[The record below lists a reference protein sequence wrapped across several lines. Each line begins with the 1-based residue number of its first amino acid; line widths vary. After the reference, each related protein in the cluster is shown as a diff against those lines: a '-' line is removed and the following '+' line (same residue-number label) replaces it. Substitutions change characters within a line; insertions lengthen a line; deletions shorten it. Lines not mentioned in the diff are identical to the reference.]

1 MSFVKRARDNY
12 FTLNG
17 RSSADWDIVCSS
29 DTAYNAP
36 ARDVKAIQ
44 VPGRNGELHIDN
56 GRWQNIDLTYNDCV
70 IESDFGDKFDD
81 FRAYYAR
88 QRGYQRLE
96 DTFHPDEYRLAD
108 MTQGIK
114 VKKLGTRY
122 NSGRFDLTF
131 NCKPQRFLKSG
142 EEPITLIPIKPDGGV
157 TFVSPK
163 YMFPTWTYP
172 EVVPSD
178 AYTVAVTLLE
188 SEYPISY
195 KVRFYMDGD
204 PAYVDTTEETLTTGE
219 RVTKFTTSSYAIGWQ
234 VIFTKSSSED
244 IDTPKLRIEGFSAAI
259 ADKSRMDGI
268 LCRRFSMHNPTGYKC
283 KPLFDVY
290 GQIFTLQGV
299 KQIGDEFWSIQS
311 TDYSSVTSHVIMD
324 CENEYLYYVDEN
336 GNRKN
341 ITGYITITHKDGS
354 NNTLIPSFPEF
365 GEEETL
371 LTQYTTAT
379 TAQTVGMM
387 IRVYPHWFTI

>member
-1 MSFVKRARDNY
+1 MVNDNKKY
-12 FTLNG
+12 FIFNG
-17 RSSADWDIVCSS
+17 KKSS
-29 DTAYNAP
+29 DF
-36 ARDVKAIQ
+36 DVWASGLNIFHSPERRIERIQ
-44 VPGRNGELHIDN
+44 VPGRNGELLIEDGSFEN
-56 GRWQNIDLTYNDCV
+56 TELLFKDCF
-70 IESDFGDKFDD
+70 IPRHFSENFTNLSN
-81 FRAYYAR
+81 YLNR
-88 QRGYQRLE
+88 QKGYQRLE
-96 DTFHPDEYRLAD
+96 LSWLPDEYRLAAFHGD
-108 MTQGIK
+108 IEASMKNWDGMGK
-114 VKKLGTRY
+114 
-122 NSGRFDLTF
+122 FDLAF

-219 RVTKFTTSSYAIGWQ
+219 RVTKTTTSSYAIGWQ
-234 VIFTKSSSED
+234 VIFSKNTSED
-244 IDTPKLRIEGFSAAI
+244 IDVPKIRIEGYSALI
-259 ADKSRMDGI
+259 EDKSRMSGI
-268 LCRRFSMHNPTGYKC
+268 LCRRFTLHNPTGYKC

-290 GQIFTLQGV
+290 GKIFTLQGI
-299 KQIGDEFWSIQS
+299 KQVGAELWSIQS
-311 TDYSSVTSHVIMD
+311 TDYSNVTNHVIMD
-324 CENEYLYYVDEN
+324 CENEYLYYVDAN

-341 ITGYITITHKDGS
+341 ITGYITITHKDDA

-365 GEEETL
+365 GDEETL

>member
-1 MSFVKRARDNY
+1 MVNDYKKY
-12 FTLNG
+12 FIFNG
-17 RSSADWDIVCSS
+17 KKSS
-29 DTAYNAP
+29 DF
-36 ARDVKAIQ
+36 DVWASGLNIFHSPERRIERIQ
-44 VPGRNGELHIDN
+44 VPGRNGELLIEDGSFENVELLFKDCFIPRHFSDN
-56 GRWQNIDLTYNDCV
+56 FTNLSNYLN
-70 IESDFGDKFDD
+70 
-81 FRAYYAR
+81 R
-88 QRGYQRLE
+88 QKGYQRLE
-96 DTFHPDEYRLAD
+96 LSWLPDEYRLAAFHGD
-108 MTQGIK
+108 VEASLKNWDGMGK
-114 VKKLGTRY
+114 
-122 NSGRFDLTF
+122 FDLAF
-131 NCKPQRFLKSG
+131 NCKPQRLLKSG
-142 EEPITLIPIKPDGGV
+142 EEPITLIPVKADGTT
-157 TFVSPK
+157 TFMTPK
-163 YMFPTWTYP
+163 YMFPTWSYP

-178 AYTVAVTLLE
+178 AYTVAITLLE

-324 CENEYLYYVDEN
+324 CENEYLYYVDAN
-336 GNRKN
+336 GNKKN
-341 ITGYITITHKDGS
+341 VTGYITITHKD
-354 NNTLIPSFPEF
+354 NANDTLIPSFPEF
-365 GEEETL
+365 GEGETL

-379 TAQTVGMM
+379 TSQTVGMM
-387 IRVYPHWFTI
+387 IVVYPHWFTI

>member
-1 MSFVKRARDNY
+1 MVNDYKKY
-12 FTLNG
+12 FIFNG
-17 RSSADWDIVCSS
+17 KKSS
-29 DTAYNAP
+29 DF
-36 ARDVKAIQ
+36 DVWASGLNIFHSPERRIERIQ
-44 VPGRNGELHIDN
+44 VPGRNGELLIEDGSFEN
-56 GRWQNIDLTYNDCV
+56 TELLFKDCF
-70 IESDFGDKFDD
+70 IPRHFGENFTNLSN
-81 FRAYYAR
+81 YLNR
-88 QRGYQRLE
+88 QKGYQRLE
-96 DTFHPDEYRLAD
+96 LSWLPDEYRLAAFHGD
-108 MTQGIK
+108 IEASMKNWDGMGK
-114 VKKLGTRY
+114 
-122 NSGRFDLTF
+122 FDLAF

-142 EEPITLIPIKPDGGV
+142 EEPVTLIPVKADGTT
-157 TFVSPK
+157 TFMTPK
-163 YMFPTWTYP
+163 YMFPTWSYP

-178 AYTVAVTLLE
+178 AYTVAITLLE

-324 CENEYLYYVDEN
+324 CENEYLYYVDAN
-336 GNRKN
+336 GNKKN
-341 ITGYITITHKDGS
+341 VTGYITITHKDNA

-365 GEEETL
+365 GEGETL

-379 TAQTVGMM
+379 TSQTVGMM
-387 IRVYPHWFTI
+387 IVVYPHWFTI

>member
-1 MSFVKRARDNY
+1 MVNDYKKY
-12 FTLNG
+12 FIFNG
-17 RSSADWDIVCSS
+17 KKSS
-29 DTAYNAP
+29 DF
-36 ARDVKAIQ
+36 DVWASGLNIFHSPERRIERIQ
-44 VPGRNGELHIDN
+44 VPGRNGELLIEDGSFEN
-56 GRWQNIDLTYNDCV
+56 VELEFKDCF
-70 IESDFGDKFDD
+70 IPNHFSENFTNLSN
-81 FRAYYAR
+81 YLNR
-88 QRGYQRLE
+88 QKGYQRLE
-96 DTFHPDEYRLAD
+96 LSWLPDEYRLAAFHGD
-108 MTQGIK
+108 IEASMK
-114 VKKLGTRY
+114 
-122 NSGRFDLTF
+122 NWDGRGKFDLAF

-142 EEPITLIPIKPDGGV
+142 EEPITLIPVKADGTT
-157 TFVSPK
+157 TFMTPK
-163 YMFPTWTYP
+163 YMFPTWSYP

-178 AYTVAVTLLE
+178 AYTVAITLLE

-219 RVTKFTTSSYAIGWQ
+219 RVTKFTTSSDAIGWQ
-234 VIFTKSSSED
+234 VIFTKSLSED

-324 CENEYLYYVDEN
+324 CENEYLYYVDAN
-336 GNRKN
+336 GNKKN
-341 ITGYITITHKDGS
+341 VTGYITITHKDNA

-365 GEEETL
+365 GEGETL

-379 TAQTVGMM
+379 TSQTVGMM
-387 IRVYPHWFTI
+387 IVVYPHWFTI

>member
-1 MSFVKRARDNY
+1 MVNDNKKY
-12 FTLNG
+12 FIFNG
-17 RSSADWDIVCSS
+17 KKSS
-29 DTAYNAP
+29 DF
-36 ARDVKAIQ
+36 DVWASGLNIFHSPERRIERIQ
-44 VPGRNGELHIDN
+44 VPGRNGELLIEDGSFEN
-56 GRWQNIDLTYNDCV
+56 VELEFKDCF
-70 IESDFGDKFDD
+70 IPNHFSENFTNLSN
-81 FRAYYAR
+81 YLNR
-88 QRGYQRLE
+88 QKGYQRLE
-96 DTFHPDEYRLAD
+96 LSWLPDEYRLAAFHGD
-108 MTQGIK
+108 IEASMK
-114 VKKLGTRY
+114 
-122 NSGRFDLTF
+122 NWDGRGKFDLAF

-142 EEPITLIPIKPDGGV
+142 EEPITLIPVKADGTT
-157 TFVSPK
+157 TFMTPK
-163 YMFPTWTYP
+163 YMFPTWSYP

-195 KVRFYMDGD
+195 FVRFYMDGD

-324 CENEYLYYVDEN
+324 CENEYLYYVDAN
-336 GNRKN
+336 GNKKN
-341 ITGYITITHKDGS
+341 VTGYITITHKNDA

-365 GEEETL
+365 GEGETL

-379 TAQTVGMM
+379 TSQTVGMM
-387 IRVYPHWFTI
+387 IVVYPHWFTI

>member
-1 MSFVKRARDNY
+1 MVNDNKKY
-12 FTLNG
+12 FIFNG
-17 RSSADWDIVCSS
+17 KKSS
-29 DTAYNAP
+29 DF
-36 ARDVKAIQ
+36 DVWASGLNIFHSPERRIERIQ
-44 VPGRNGELHIDN
+44 VPGRNGELLIEDGSFEN
-56 GRWQNIDLTYNDCV
+56 TELLFKDCF
-70 IESDFGDKFDD
+70 IPRHFSENFTNLSN
-81 FRAYYAR
+81 YLNR
-88 QRGYQRLE
+88 QKGYQRLE
-96 DTFHPDEYRLAD
+96 LSWLPDEYRLAAFHGD
-108 MTQGIK
+108 IEASMKNWDGMGK
-114 VKKLGTRY
+114 
-122 NSGRFDLTF
+122 FDLAF

-142 EEPITLIPIKPDGGV
+142 EEPITLIPVKADGTT
-157 TFVSPK
+157 TFMTPK
-163 YMFPTWTYP
+163 YMFPTWSYP

-178 AYTVAVTLLE
+178 AYTVAITLLE

-324 CENEYLYYVDEN
+324 CENEYLYYVDAN
-336 GNRKN
+336 GNKKN
-341 ITGYITITHKDGS
+341 VTGYITITHKNDA
-354 NNTLIPSFPEF
+354 NDTLIPSFPEF
-365 GEEETL
+365 GEGETL

-379 TAQTVGMM
+379 TSQTVGMM
-387 IRVYPHWFTI
+387 IVVYPHWFTI